1 VDIFNIMKTIVLGPP
16 GTGKTH
22 TLLEQVEKYLKN
34 TDPDKIGYFAFT
46 KKAAN
51 EAKAR
56 AMDKFNY
63 TEDDLPYFRTLHSL
77 AFRKLGINK
86 DQVMQK
92 RHYEDLGRKLNL
104 FLDYNEYDEE
114 ETGIFTTKSDYLR
127 LIHLAKLRNITL
139 EQQIKLGEHN
149 TEVDYDTLVHLEQ
162 KIKDYKKLHNLIDY
176 NDMILDF
183 NKSDK
188 TPKFDV
194 VFIDEAQD
202 LSLMQWDMA
211 KTIWNKTEDTFIAGD
226 DDQAIFR
233 WAGADVDSFITQTGK
248 LLNLTQSRRIP
259 RAIHDFA
266 LGIIKRVSKRRYKE
280 WGPRDYQGSLNFHD
294 DIKGLNMSSGEW
306 LILTRTRHMLEDV
319 EEEMKERGWYFE
331 NRFKKLPEKDAAE
344 AAAEWEAG
352 RKGQP
357 LNYKQIE
364 RIYSFMSSNHA
375 EKIKLKGMTK
385 EGLQDISTLKKDYGL
400 KTDTVWYDAF
410 DNLGFRRKNYIRS
423 MRRNGENLKNKPR
436 IQLSTIHSVKGGER
450 NNVVLLTDLTHNT
463 NKSYLKNPDD
473 ETRLF
478 YVGAT
483 RTKENLHIIRPND
496 YEKAYPMEN
505 L

>member
-1 VDIFNIMKTIVLGPP
+1 MKTIVLGPP

-22 TLLEQVEKYLKN
+22 TLLNKVQDYLKN
-34 TDPDKIGYFAFT
+34 VDPDKIGYFAFT

-104 FLDYNEYDEE
+104 FIDYNEHDQE
-114 ETGIFTTKSDYLR
+114 ETGLFTTKSDYLR
-127 LIHLAKLRNITL
+127 LIHLAQLRNISL
-139 EQQIKLGEHN
+139 EHQLKLGEHN
-149 TEVDYDTLVHLEQ
+149 TEVDYDTLVHLKNELAR
-162 KIKDYKKLHNLIDY
+162 YKKEYDLIDY
-176 NDMILDF
+176 NDMILKF
-183 NKSDK
+183 INSDAS
-188 TPKFDV
+188 PKFDV

-202 LSLMQWDMA
+202 LSLMQWNMA
-211 KTIWNKTEDTFIAGD
+211 KTIWNKTQDSFIAGD

-233 WAGADVDSFITQTGK
+233 WAGADVDSFITQKGK

-259 RAIHDFA
+259 RAVHDFA
-266 LGIIKRVSKRRYKE
+266 LGIIKRVSNRRYKE
-280 WGPRDYQGSLNFHD
+280 WAPRDHEGSLKFHD
-294 DIKGLNMSSGEW
+294 DIKDINMSSGNW
-306 LILTRTRHMLEDV
+306 LVLTRTRHMLEDI
-319 EEEMKERGWYFE
+319 EDEMRERGWYFE
-331 NRFKKLPEKDAAE
+331 NRFKKMPEKEAAE
-344 AAAEWEAG
+344 AAAEWESA

-364 RIYSFMSSNHA
+364 RIYSYMSPAHA
-375 EKIKLKGMTK
+375 DKNFLKGMAK
-385 EGLQDISTLKKDYGL
+385 ESFYNLADTGI
-400 KTDTVWYDAF
+400 KTDAVWYEAF
-410 DNLGFRRKNYIRS
+410 DNLDFRRKSYIRS
-423 MRRNGENLKNKPR
+423 MRRNGENLNDKPR
-436 IQLSTIHSVKGGER
+436 IKLSTIHSVKGGEED
-450 NNVVLLTDLTHNT
+450 NVVLLTDLTTNT
-463 NKSYLKNPDD
+463 NRSYLKQPDD

-483 RTKENLHIIRPND
+483 RTKENLHIIRPKDYDKSFPMED
-496 YEKAYPMEN
+496 YE
-505 L
+505 

>member
-1 VDIFNIMKTIVLGPP
+1 MKTIVLGPP

-22 TLLEQVEKYLKN
+22 TLLNKVQDYLKN
-34 TDPDKIGYFAFT
+34 VDPDKIGYFAFT

-104 FLDYNEYDEE
+104 FIDYNEHDQE
-114 ETGIFTTKSDYLR
+114 ETGLFTTKSDYLR
-127 LIHLAKLRNITL
+127 LIHLAQLRNISL
-139 EQQIKLGEHN
+139 EQQLKLGEHN
-149 TEVDYDTLVHLEQ
+149 TEVDYDTLVHLKNEL
-162 KIKDYKKLHNLIDY
+162 IRYKKEYALVDY
-176 NDMILDF
+176 NDMILKF
-183 NKSDK
+183 INSDSS
-188 TPKFDV
+188 PKFDV

-202 LSLMQWDMA
+202 LSLMQWNMA
-211 KTIWNKTEDTFIAGD
+211 KTIWNKTQDSFIAGD

-233 WAGADVDSFITQTGK
+233 WAGADVDSFITQSGK

-259 RAIHDFA
+259 RAVHDFA
-266 LGIIKRVSKRRYKE
+266 LSIIKRVSKRRYKE
-280 WGPRDYQGSLNFHD
+280 WAPRDHEGSLKFHD
-294 DIKGLNMSSGEW
+294 DIKDINMSSGNW
-306 LILTRTRHMLEDV
+306 LVLTRTRHMLEDI
-319 EEEMKERGWYFE
+319 EEEMRERGWYFE
-331 NRFKKLPEKDAAE
+331 NRFKKMPEKEAAE
-344 AAAEWEAG
+344 AAAEWESA

-364 RIYSFMSSNHA
+364 RIYSYMSPAHA
-375 EKIKLKGMTK
+375 DKNFLKGMAK
-385 EGLQDISTLKKDYGL
+385 ESFYNLADTGI
-400 KTDTVWYDAF
+400 KTDAVWYEAF
-410 DNLGFRRKNYIRS
+410 DNLDFRRKSYIRS
-423 MRRNGENLKNKPR
+423 MRRNGENLNDKPR
-436 IQLSTIHSVKGGER
+436 IKLSTIHSVKGGEED
-450 NNVVLLTDLTHNT
+450 NVVLLTDLTTNT
-463 NKSYLKNPDD
+463 NRSYLKQPDD

-483 RTKENLHIIRPND
+483 RTKENLHIIRPKDYDKSFPMED
-496 YEKAYPMEN
+496 YE
-505 L
+505 

>member
-1 VDIFNIMKTIVLGPP
+1 MKTIVLGPP

-294 DIKGLNMSSGEW
+294 DIKDLNMSSGEW

-385 EGLQDISTLKKDYGL
+385 EGLHDISALKKDYGL
-400 KTDTVWYDAF
+400 KTDTVWYKAF
-410 DNLGFRRKNYIRS
+410 DDLGFRRKNYIRS

-496 YEKAYPMEN
+496 YEKAYPVEN

>member
-1 VDIFNIMKTIVLGPP
+1 MKTIVLGPP

-22 TLLEQVEKYLKN
+22 TLLNKVQDYLKN
-34 TDPDKIGYFAFT
+34 VDPDKIGYFAFT

-104 FLDYNEYDEE
+104 FIDYNEHDQE
-114 ETGIFTTKSDYLR
+114 ETGLFTTKSDYLR
-127 LIHLAKLRNITL
+127 LIHLAQLRNISL
-139 EQQIKLGEHN
+139 EQQLKLGEHN
-149 TEVDYDTLVHLEQ
+149 TEVDYDTLVHLKNEL
-162 KIKDYKKLHNLIDY
+162 IRYKKEYALVDY
-176 NDMILDF
+176 NDMILKF
-183 NKSDK
+183 INSDAS
-188 TPKFDV
+188 PKFDV

-202 LSLMQWDMA
+202 LSLMQWNMA
-211 KTIWNKTEDTFIAGD
+211 KTIWNKTQDSFIAGD

-233 WAGADVDSFITQTGK
+233 WAGADVDSFITQSGK

-259 RAIHDFA
+259 RAVHDFA
-266 LGIIKRVSKRRYKE
+266 LSIIKRVSKRRYKE
-280 WGPRDYQGSLNFHD
+280 WAPRDHEGSLKFHD
-294 DIKGLNMSSGEW
+294 DIKDINMSSGNW
-306 LILTRTRHMLEDV
+306 LVLTRTRHMLEDI
-319 EEEMKERGWYFE
+319 EDEMRERGWYFE
-331 NRFKKLPEKDAAE
+331 NRFKKMPEKEAAE
-344 AAAEWEAG
+344 AAAEWESA

-364 RIYSFMSSNHA
+364 RIYSYMSPAHA
-375 EKIKLKGMTK
+375 DKNFLKGMAK
-385 EGLQDISTLKKDYGL
+385 ESFYNLADTGI
-400 KTDTVWYDAF
+400 KTDAVWYEAF
-410 DNLGFRRKNYIRS
+410 DNLDFRRKSYIRS
-423 MRRNGENLKNKPR
+423 MRRNGENLNDKPR
-436 IQLSTIHSVKGGER
+436 IKLSTIHSVKGGEED
-450 NNVVLLTDLTHNT
+450 NVVLLTDLTTNT
-463 NKSYLKNPDD
+463 NRSYLKQPDD

-483 RTKENLHIIRPND
+483 RTKENLHIIRPKDYDKSFPMED
-496 YEKAYPMEN
+496 YE
-505 L
+505 

>member
-1 VDIFNIMKTIVLGPP
+1 MDIFNIMKTIVLGPP

-385 EGLQDISTLKKDYGL
+385 EGLQDISALKKDYGL
-400 KTDTVWYDAF
+400 KTDTVWYKAF
-410 DNLGFRRKNYIRS
+410 DDLGFRRKNYIRS

>member
-1 VDIFNIMKTIVLGPP
+1 MKTIVLGPP

-194 VFIDEAQD
+194 VFIEEAQD

-385 EGLQDISTLKKDYGL
+385 EGLHDISALKKDYGL
-400 KTDTVWYDAF
+400 KTDTVWYKAF
-410 DNLGFRRKNYIRS
+410 DDLGFRRKNYIRS

>member
-1 VDIFNIMKTIVLGPP
+1 MKTIVLGPP

-400 KTDTVWYDAF
+400 KTDTIWYEAF
-410 DNLGFRRKNYIRS
+410 DDLGFRRKNYIIS